1 MYTLILVDDESDVRE
16 GLLKQID
23 WGLYGFEVIG
33 ITDNGKEAYDIVD
46 KLMPDIVITDIKM
59 PFMDG
64 LTLSELIKQ
73 KYPATRIIILTG
85 FEEFEFAQKA
95 VKLHIDEYV
104 LKPFSC
110 QELINVLVK
119 IKLQMDDEIAQKKN
133 IQKLREHYNKSLP
146 ILKANFLTLL
156 ITRKLSESEIMDKS
170 YGFNINLNAKGFMVS
185 VISIDKYVYDNL
197 AEQETENKE
206 EKSEISSLLED
217 IDLTLFAVLNIAK
230 ELIDKYDMGIVFIH
244 NGDIVVL
251 SVSNDKESEA
261 AIIHTLTVLEEI
273 RYSVEKYLM
282 LTVTIGVGTFCNTVS
297 DISNSYKDAV
307 VALNYKLI
315 LGNNRIL
322 YINDLENR
330 STKKMVFDELKE
342 EALTCCIKVGNIE
355 KVSKIIDS
363 LFNELIE
370 ANVSYKECQVYLMEI
385 LMSIIKIAKDADI
398 DFNSIIDDN
407 INLFTY
413 IYRFN
418 NIQDIRNWTL
428 GICIRIMN
436 IIADNRQDN
445 CGQLVKN
452 AIDFTKNHFH
462 ENDITINKV
471 CKHLHISTGYFST
484 IFKKETKMTYLAY
497 LVQLRMETAKELLNM
512 TSLKSFEIAERVG
525 FSDANYFSNSFKK
538 YIGVSPSEFRNRK

>member
-46 KLMPDIVITDIKM
+46 KLLPDIVITDIKM

-230 ELIDKYDMGIVFIH
+230 ELIDKYDMGIV
-244 NGDIVVL
+244 
-251 SVSNDKESEA
+251 
-261 AIIHTLTVLEEI
+261 
-273 RYSVEKYLM
+273 
-282 LTVTIGVGTFCNTVS
+282 
-297 DISNSYKDAV
+297 
-307 VALNYKLI
+307 
-315 LGNNRIL
+315 L
-322 YINDLENR
+322 YIMAI
-330 STKKMVFDELKE
+330 S
-342 EALTCCIKVGNIE
+342 
-355 KVSKIIDS
+355 
-363 LFNELIE
+363 
-370 ANVSYKECQVYLMEI
+370 SY
-385 LMSIIKIAKDADI
+385 
-398 DFNSIIDDN
+398 
-407 INLFTY
+407 
-413 IYRFN
+413 
-418 NIQDIRNWTL
+418 
-428 GICIRIMN
+428 
-436 IIADNRQDN
+436 
-445 CGQLVKN
+445 
-452 AIDFTKNHFH
+452 
-462 ENDITINKV
+462 
-471 CKHLHISTGYFST
+471 
-484 IFKKETKMTYLAY
+484 
-497 LVQLRMETAKELLNM
+497 
-512 TSLKSFEIAERVG
+512 
-525 FSDANYFSNSFKK
+525 
-538 YIGVSPSEFRNRK
+538 

>member
-46 KLMPDIVITDIKM
+46 KLLPDIVITDIKM

-342 EALTCCIKVGNIE
+342 
-355 KVSKIIDS
+355 
-363 LFNELIE
+363 
-370 ANVSYKECQVYLMEI
+370 
-385 LMSIIKIAKDADI
+385 
-398 DFNSIIDDN
+398 
-407 INLFTY
+407 
-413 IYRFN
+413 
-418 NIQDIRNWTL
+418 
-428 GICIRIMN
+428 
-436 IIADNRQDN
+436 
-445 CGQLVKN
+445 
-452 AIDFTKNHFH
+452 
-462 ENDITINKV
+462 
-471 CKHLHISTGYFST
+471 
-484 IFKKETKMTYLAY
+484 
-497 LVQLRMETAKELLNM
+497 
-512 TSLKSFEIAERVG
+512 
-525 FSDANYFSNSFKK
+525 
-538 YIGVSPSEFRNRK
+538 